1 MAIKNKNIKEDSNP
15 IEESGR
21 AHSSS
26 ATPIVTPTLPTTS
39 TLKIM
44 PWFWGGVVAS
54 IPTLLFLGNSRQ
66 MDSLIGRYSISYF
79 LIIALFGWIYRR
91 VRKVPAEDSVFGV
104 VNSTPAKIISY
115 SMWLVA
121 GHGIGFAI
129 LGLFFQQF

>member
-66 MDSLIGRYSISYF
+66 MDSLIGIYSISYF
-79 LIIALFGWIYRR
+79 LINNPSSTNLSKLTIVLETNVSFLAITILF
-91 VRKVPAEDSVFGV
+91 
-104 VNSTPAKIISY
+104 
-115 SMWLVA
+115 L
-121 GHGIGFAI
+121 
-129 LGLFFQQF
+129 